1 MDIRIPIKA
10 ERILIRINS
19 YNFYRH
25 DVRETVSHHACFY
38 IVKPQFLVES
48 SQIYCTRHARNAND
62 QRQQE
67 SGAQNLRT
75 TFRGSV
81 SRLDDCRIKTCYQH
95 SRSRIYIFCRVKK
108 MLGSY
113 VVSRVACSWSV
124 QTKKAIL
131 DNIHIS
137 KSLLCK

>member
-1 MDIRIPIKA
+1 LDIPRIPIKA
-10 ERILIRINS
+10 ERILIRVNS

-48 SQIYCTRHARNAND
+48 LQIYCTRRARNAND

-67 SGAQNLRT
+67 NGAKNLRT

-81 SRLDDCRIKTCYQH
+81 SRLDGCRDLLSTFTFQDIHLLSCQKNARKLCSVK
-95 SRSRIYIFCRVKK
+95 SRMFSEC
-108 MLGSY
+108 
-113 VVSRVACSWSV
+113 A
-124 QTKKAIL
+124 
-131 DNIHIS
+131 D
-137 KSLLCK
+137 